1 MISIQRGL
9 EDFNELRTT
18 IKGVKDINTLV
29 ELIYDNPRY
38 NITNDLRDT
47 RGIIDINYKS
57 ICATIQQKEDSL
69 VVLGDVEVW
78 DNDGSLDFVLV
89 NMYNYSKYNTSISE
103 DGKVYVKSSHPY
115 DEEDYGMTIFNDYD
129 EVVDSASLGV
139 DSGTI
144 GIFDKDYYEKYHFE
158 NKIDEDWYDK
168 NICDFTKT
176 LRRGANITDDNGVWV
191 NTSYGEGEYV
201 AELYMKDGEIC
212 GIEIT
217 C

>member
-1 MISIQRGL
+1 MNKIEI
-9 EDFNELRTT
+9 EN
-18 IKGVKDINTLV
+18 N
-29 ELIYDNPRY
+29 YY
-38 NITNDLRDT
+38 
-47 RGIIDINYKS
+47 NYKFD
-57 ICATIQQKEDSL
+57 IYK
-69 VVLGDVEVW
+69 VEV
-78 DNDGSLDFVLV
+78 GVLWT
-89 NMYNYSKYNTSISE
+89 K
-103 DGKVYVKSSHPY
+103 
-115 DEEDYGMTIFNDYD
+115 DEEHEDYDCYNSVYDKQYGYYD

-191 NTSYGEGEYV
+191 NTSCGDGEYV